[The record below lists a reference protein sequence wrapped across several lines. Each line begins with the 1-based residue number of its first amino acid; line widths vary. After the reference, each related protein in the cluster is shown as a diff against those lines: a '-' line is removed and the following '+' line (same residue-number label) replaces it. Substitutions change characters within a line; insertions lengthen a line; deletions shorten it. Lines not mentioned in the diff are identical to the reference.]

1 MCWNFHS
8 KTFSWGN
15 LARCCGQSTRVNG
28 LVAAG
33 FHLVALDA
41 AGCWW
46 HRRWLSDME
55 RSGVRAGLIS
65 ASCAPPRST
74 QACIWWT
81 SIMKK
86 IWTGLAAPRVEGL
99 CLCHVI
105 SIRSYSP
112 VALKYSRRARIYA
125 HKPTHIHF
133 QREFKH
139 VFWHSKLYGFIRKL
153 RHSKKSTA
161 TSSLE
166 LSLQLS
172 DRHCSNHTA
181 Q

>member
-1 MCWNFHS
+1 MCWNFQS

-15 LARCCGQSTRVNG
+15 LARCCGQSTHVNG

-55 RSGVRAGLIS
+55 RSGVHASLIS

-74 QACIWWT
+74 QAAFDERPSWKRFDLGWQPLVWRVSAWWPPF
-81 SIMKK
+81 
-86 IWTGLAAPRVEGL
+86 GG
-99 CLCHVI
+99 HVI
-105 SIRSYSP
+105 PICSYSSSSHP
-112 VALKYSRRARIYA
+112 QILTRARMYA
-125 HKPTHIHF
+125 HKPTRYTHPS
-133 QREFKH
+133 R
-139 VFWHSKLYGFIRKL
+139 FIGKL

-161 TSSLE
+161 T
-166 LSLQLS
+166 
-172 DRHCSNHTA
+172 
-181 Q
+181 